1 MNQRGDVTVSTGRQV
16 IVPSATFN
24 CNGRI
29 TNVAVSM
36 QFSFTGSDL
45 PLFQLWHPVSPDSS
59 IYSKVGEVEL
69 PAGDRMGG
77 FIINYYFANLSLSSE
92 IEFQSGDV
100 IGYYQPPAAQRVIRS
115 IQTSGYTSYSST
127 VTNPSTSV
135 DISTVANIENDRQPL
150 IEVTFGKIRGKVTIH
165 LYNNCPYI
173 TIPININSDV

>member
-1 MNQRGDVTVSTGRQV
+1 MNQRGDVTVSRGRQV

-29 TNVAVSM
+29 TNVAISM
-36 QFSFTGSDL
+36 QFSFSGSDL
-45 PLFQLWHPVSPDSS
+45 PLFQLWRLASPNSG

-69 PAGDRMGG
+69 PPGDRIGG

-100 IGYYQPPAAQRVIRS
+100 IGYYQPPEAQRVIRS

-127 VTNPSTSV
+127 VTSPSISI
-135 DISTVANIENDRQPL
+135 DISSVGNIERDRQPL
-150 IEVTFGKIRGKVTIH
+150 IEVTFGKICSKITVH
-165 LYNNCPYI
+165 LYI
-173 TIPININSDV
+173 TYHNAHKNQ